1 MSRRNPAP
9 PAATPAP
16 APATRAAKASRPTFL
31 YGLHAV
37 AAAWLNP
44 SRECRRLL
52 ITEPAL
58 AALSPALERARALGL
73 PRPSP
78 VTVGRPE
85 LDKVLPAGA
94 VHQGVAL
101 EAAPLPEAD
110 LEDLLRLP
118 EDQRPGAVVVLDQVT
133 DPHNVGAILRS
144 AAAFGAGAV
153 IVTERHAP
161 ETTGVLAKSA
171 SGAVDAI
178 PLIRVTNLARALS
191 DLQKGGYWCVGLDES
206 GRRPL
211 PELDLSGRVAIVL
224 GAEGAG
230 LRRLTQ
236 ERCDDIARLP
246 TSGQIATLNV
256 SNAAA
261 VALYEWARRRTLG

>member
-1 MSRRNPAP
+1 MSRRPARP
-9 PAATPAP
+9 ATPA
-16 APATRAAKASRPTFL
+16 AATVPTPRAARGPKPTLL
-31 YGLHAV
+31 YGLHTV

-44 SRECRRLL
+44 ARECRKLVA
-52 ITEPAL
+52 TEASL
-58 AALSPALERARALGL
+58 AALMPTIERARAQGL
-73 PRPSP
+73 IRPTP

-85 LDKVLPAGA
+85 LDSLLPAGS

-101 EAAPLPEAD
+101 DAAPLPETD
-110 LEDLLRLP
+110 LEDLCRLP
-118 EDQRPGAVVVLDQVT
+118 EDERPGAVVVLDQVT

-171 SGAVDAI
+171 SGGVDAI
-178 PLIRVTNLARALS
+178 PLIRVTNLARALGE
-191 DLQKGGYWCVGLDES
+191 LQKAGYWCIGLDES
-206 GRRPL
+206 GKRTL
-211 PELDLSGRVAIVL
+211 PELDLTGRVAIVL
-224 GAEGAG
+224 GAEGDG

-236 ERCDDIARLP
+236 ERCDDLARLP
-246 TSGQIATLNV
+246 TGGLIQTLNV

-261 VALYEWARRRTLG
+261 VALYEWARSRRGV

>member
-1 MSRRNPAP
+1 MAKRPPSAP
-9 PAATPAP
+9 PA
-16 APATRAAKASRPTFL
+16 TRSTKAARPVFL
-31 YGLHAV
+31 YGLHSV

-44 SRECRRLL
+44 ERECRRLL
-52 ITEPAL
+52 GTEGAL
-58 AALSPALERARALGL
+58 ASLGAALQQARTQGLNRPA
-73 PRPSP
+73 P
-78 VTVGRPE
+78 VTVGRQE
-85 LDKVLPAGA
+85 LDVLLPQGA

-101 EAAPLPEAD
+101 EVGPLPEID

-118 EDQRPGAVVVLDQVT
+118 EEQLPGAVVVLDQVT

-161 ETTGVLAKSA
+161 ETTGTLAKSA
-171 SGAVDAI
+171 SGAVDLI
-178 PLIRVTNLARALS
+178 PLIRVTNLARSLA
-191 DLQKGGYWCVGLDES
+191 DLQKAGYWCIGLDET

-211 PELDLSGRVAIVL
+211 PELDLTGRIAIVL
-224 GAEGAG
+224 GAEGTG

-236 ERCDDIARLP
+236 ERCDDLARLP
-246 TSGQIATLNV
+246 TTGAIATLNV

-261 VALYEWARRRTLG
+261 VALYEWVRKRKAG